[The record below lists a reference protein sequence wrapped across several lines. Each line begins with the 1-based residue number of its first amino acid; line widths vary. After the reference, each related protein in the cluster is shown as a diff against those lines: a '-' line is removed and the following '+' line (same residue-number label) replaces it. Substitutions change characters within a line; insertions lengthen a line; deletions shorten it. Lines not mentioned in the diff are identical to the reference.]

1 MATLYAQST
10 GNWSAI
16 TWNTAAN
23 GSGSNQTPA
32 AADTL
37 VSNSYT
43 VTVDANYT
51 VTKVTNTSGG
61 TFSLANGV
69 TLTCTDAT
77 EGVVGDAANVGAVTM
92 SLASPNAATLAAKV
106 KGGDDANE
114 YGVALSGT
122 GQITINNTV
131 TGGSFYGGDATGA
144 DGVNISAAG
153 TLIVN
158 GAVTGG
164 PGYSARGINCG
175 LVAATITVTGNVT
188 GGENYSYGIYSTG
201 AATITVTGTVMG

>member
-1 MATLYAQST
+1 MTTLYAQST

-43 VTVDANYT
+43 VTVDGDYT
-51 VTKVTNTSGG
+51 VTRVTNTGGG

-77 EGVVGDAANVGAVTM
+77 AGVVGDAANVGAVTM
-92 SLASPNAATLAAKV
+92 SLASPNAATLESKV
-106 KGGDDANE
+106 NGGDGFKK
-114 YGVALSGT
+114 YGVVLTYWA
-122 GQITINNTV
+122 
-131 TGGSFYGGDATGA
+131 
-144 DGVNISAAG
+144 
-153 TLIVN
+153 
-158 GAVTGG
+158 
-164 PGYSARGINCG
+164 
-175 LVAATITVTGNVT
+175 
-188 GGENYSYGIYSTG
+188 
-201 AATITVTGTVMG
+201 